1 MSFDSLKVKENE
13 DGSFTLEWDKDDPK
27 WSFLNDMTS
36 NEIIS
41 LLEEEIKKSESNWT
55 DFWENED
62 K

>member
-27 WSFLNDMTS
+27 WSFLNSMTS